1 MPGIHGFRVLLAT
14 STLVAAMILLPQAH
28 ATTITDPANDLIPS
42 YVGPANGDM
51 DVLSTSAAVNATT
64 LFLNA
69 TLNGP
74 LGTTA
79 GATYVFGIDRGAGT
93 ARFGALASGVTF
105 DAVVTATASGVG
117 AGRDLIANTPFSLD
131 AGSVIVSGNHISV
144 QVPLSLLPT
153 EGFAVSAYLVNL
165 WPRVGAGNSGISDFA
180 PDNSDFVVSAV
191 PEPGSL
197 AVIAAGIAAIGMLN
211 LRRRR
216 A

>member
-42 YVGPANGDM
+42 YVGPANG
-51 DVLSTSAAVNATT
+51 
-64 LFLNA
+64 
-69 TLNGP
+69 
-74 LGTTA
+74 
-79 GATYVFGIDRGAGT
+79 
-93 ARFGALASGVTF
+93 
-105 DAVVTATASGVG
+105 VTATASGVG

-144 QVPLSLLPT
+144 EVPLSLLPT